1 MKIAIIGAGVIG
13 LSTARALSAMGH
25 VDITVFDR
33 HSGPGLDASY
43 ANGALLHPSL
53 VEPWNSPGIFQYLLR
68 NLGNDQAAV
77 LLRWKALPSLL
88 GWGWRFIRESSPE
101 RFVANTR
108 ANISLAQLSL
118 RSMAD
123 LASEGIAFDHYARG
137 TLVIHR
143 DQEAFQRASAWTATL
158 ESVGL
163 RPQLLDVD
171 SILALEPEL
180 APISDEL
187 VGGVHNVDDQAGD
200 SYRYCLA
207 LESAL
212 SAKGVRFVYG
222 QMATAIQTNGIEI
235 QGLKFAD
242 GHRDGFDKV
251 VLAAGSISTRLARSC
266 GLALPIRPAKG
277 YSITFDLPADVTAPR
292 IPVVDSELHLAVIPV
307 GTDKLRVA
315 GTAEFSGDDVR
326 ISRSRIANLHRNFS
340 RVYPNLARKEP
351 AMVAREWAA
360 LRPICSDGKPLIGA
374 TRVHGLYLNTG
385 HGHMGWTLAAGSG
398 QVLAAQM
405 IGEKSEI
412 DLEPFAPSRFGL

>member
-25 VDITVFDR
+25 VDITVYDR

-88 GWGWRFIRESSPE
+88 GWGWRFIRESTPE
-101 RFVANTR
+101 RFVANTL
-108 ANISLAQLSL
+108 ANISLARLSL
-118 RSMAD
+118 KSMAT
-123 LASEGIAFDHYARG
+123 LASEGILYDHYARG

-143 DQEAFQRASAWTATL
+143 DQDAFQRARTWSATL
-158 ESVGL
+158 ESAGL
-163 RPQLLDVD
+163 QPQMLDVD
-171 SILALEPEL
+171 SIIAIEPQL
-180 APISDEL
+180 SQISGKL
-187 VGGVHNVDDQAGD
+187 VGGVHNVDHQAGD
-200 SYRYCLA
+200 PYRFCMA
-207 LESAL
+207 LEAAL
-212 SAKGVRFVYG
+212 AAKGVRFVYG
-222 QMATAIQTNGIEI
+222 QMATEIETNGGEVR
-235 QGLKFAD
+235 GLKFAD
-242 GHRDGFDKV
+242 GHMDRFDRV
-251 VLAAGSISTRLARSC
+251 VLAAGSLSTGLARSC
-266 GLALPIRPAKG
+266 GLALPVRPAKG
-277 YSITFDLPADVTAPR
+277 YSITFDLPVDVTAPR

-307 GTDKLRVA
+307 GTDRLRVA
-315 GTAEFSGDDVR
+315 GTAEFCGNDIR
-326 ISRSRIANLHRNFS
+326 IASSRIANLHRNFS
-340 RVYPNLARKEP
+340 LVYPNLAGREP
-351 AMVAREWAA
+351 TMFGREWAA

-385 HGHMGWTLAAGSG
+385 HGHMGWTLAVGSG

-405 IGEKSEI
+405 MGEKSEI